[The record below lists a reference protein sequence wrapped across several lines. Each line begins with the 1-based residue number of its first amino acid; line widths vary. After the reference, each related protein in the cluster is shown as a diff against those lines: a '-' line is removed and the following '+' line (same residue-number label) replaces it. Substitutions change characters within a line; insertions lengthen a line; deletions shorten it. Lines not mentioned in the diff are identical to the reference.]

1 MKPRKS
7 KLDAHA
13 AQLGEWQSQNLT
25 LAEMQSRLAA
35 AGCTVSCGRLS
46 GFLGQLR
53 QQELQARVL
62 GNIASGSRM
71 NAEIE
76 AAFKRN
82 PEPEIK
88 TLVSFIKRLL
98 LTLQVEGSVNPELLE
113 SANALFKSLMDYL
126 KVEQKAQELALD
138 RQRFQRETVE
148 LFIRW
153 SADEEARKLAASNV
167 SNSDKTE
174 RLGQKLFGDLWKE

>member
-1 MKPRKS
+1 MKARKS

-13 AQLGEWQSQNLT
+13 DQLGEWQSQNLT

-35 AGCTVSCGRLS
+35 VGCTVSLGRLS
-46 GFLGQLR
+46 GFLESLR

-71 NAEIE
+71 NREVE
-76 AAFKRN
+76 FAFRNN
-82 PEPEIK
+82 PEPELK

-98 LTLQVEGSVNPELLE
+98 LTLQVEGSVNPELLI

-126 KVEQKAQELALD
+126 KVEQKAQELALSREKFELLKAQAEKAGATEQALD
-138 RQRFQRETVE
+138 NAQLTDAQRAQR
-148 LFIRW
+148 I
-153 SADEEARKLAASNV
+153 
-167 SNSDKTE
+167 
-174 RLGQKLFGDLWKE
+174 KEIYGRA